1 MGGTRIGNKIPPG
14 LLGSALKSEPHLPA
28 CKVFRSKEQAMFL
41 RIFVVLFFIG
51 ASNIA
56 FANCKGIWEVNSL
69 AASQRSHLLISD
81 KNQQY
86 QVTATF
92 LTNLVDIHKRIDRA
106 SGIFTRFVICNS
118 DEPNAY
124 AWKEGEQNL
133 TAITL
138 GLTRLLGDDYDAY
151 AAIMGHENAH
161 LTQNHIAQKKTSTVG
176 FGILQ
181 VLAGIALEVAIQ
193 GAGGVSGIGSDIAS
207 VGTQAFS
214 ASYSRSHEYE
224 ADRLGLQYAA
234 NAGFSL
240 EGAIRLHEKLKS
252 NGGFL
257 STHPSSSDRN
267 AELRK
272 IMADMGIT
280 APDTPTKNLSPVITK
295 QTLKEPLTF
304 GMVITAKERLG
315 YYIGSQTG
323 LEEPIP
329 GMRVYLAYEN
339 GEKLEGVIR
348 KVTNGYFS
356 VTTDRP
362 FSKTI
367 EGGAILKNK

>member
-1 MGGTRIGNKIPPG
+1 
-14 LLGSALKSEPHLPA
+14 
-28 CKVFRSKEQAMFL
+28 MFL

-51 ASNIA
+51 TSNSA

-69 AASQRSHLLISD
+69 ALSQKSHLLISD

-92 LTNLVDIHKRIDRA
+92 LANLADVHRRIDRA

-138 GLTRLLGDDYDAY
+138 GLTSLLGEDYDAY
-151 AAIMGHENAH
+151 AAIIGHENAH
-161 LTQNHIAQKKTSTVG
+161 LTQNHIAQKKISSVG

-207 VGTQAFS
+207 IGTQGFS

-234 NAGFSL
+234 NAGFSP
-240 EGAIRLHEKLKS
+240 EGAIRLHEKLKNS
-252 NGGFL
+252 GGFL
-257 STHPSSSDRN
+257 NTHPSSSDRN
-267 AELRK
+267 VELRK
-272 IMADMGIT
+272 IMSDMGIT
-280 APDTPTKNLSPVITK
+280 APNNPVKTSAPVITK
-295 QTLKEPLTF
+295 QITKESTAL
-304 GMVITAKERLG
+304 GMVITAKDRLG

-329 GMRVYLAYEN
+329 GTRVSLVYEN
-339 GEKLEGVIR
+339 GEKLDGVIR

-367 EGGAILKNK
+367 EGGVILKIK

>member
-1 MGGTRIGNKIPPG
+1 
-14 LLGSALKSEPHLPA
+14 
-28 CKVFRSKEQAMFL
+28 MFL
-41 RIFVVLFFIG
+41 RIFAVLFLVG
-51 ASNIA
+51 MSNIA
-56 FANCKGIWEVNSL
+56 FASCKGIWEVNSL
-69 AASQRSHLLISD
+69 AISQKSHVLISD
-81 KNQQY
+81 KNQRY
-86 QVTATF
+86 QVTAAF
-92 LTNLVDIHKRIDRA
+92 LSNLVDVHRRIDRA

-118 DEPNAY
+118 DEPNAF

-138 GLTRLLGDDYDAY
+138 GLTRLLGEDYDAY

-161 LTQNHIAQKKTSTVG
+161 LTQNHIAQKKTSSVG

-193 GAGGVSGIGSDIAS
+193 GSVGMSGIGSDIAS
-207 VGTQAFS
+207 IGTQAFS
-214 ASYSRSHEYE
+214 ASYSRAHEYE

-240 EGAIRLHEKLKS
+240 EGAIRLHEKLNS
-252 NGGFL
+252 SGGFL

-272 IMADMGIT
+272 IMADMGIKDPGNP
-280 APDTPTKNLSPVITK
+280 AKALSPVVTLQTTK
-295 QTLKEPLTF
+295 ESNVF
-304 GMVITAKERLG
+304 GMVLTAKDRLG
-315 YYIGSQTG
+315 YYIGSQTS
-323 LEEPIP
+323 LEEPAP
-329 GMRVYLAYEN
+329 GMRVSLVYEN

-367 EGGAILKNK
+367 EGGVIIKN

>member
-1 MGGTRIGNKIPPG
+1 
-14 LLGSALKSEPHLPA
+14 
-28 CKVFRSKEQAMFL
+28 MFL

-51 ASNIA
+51 TSNIA
-56 FANCKGIWEVNSL
+56 SANCKGIWEVNSL
-69 AASQRSHLLISD
+69 AVSQKSHLLISD

-86 QVTATF
+86 QVTAAF
-92 LTNLVDIHKRIDRA
+92 LANLADVHRRVDRV

-118 DEPNAY
+118 DEPNAL

-138 GLTRLLGDDYDAY
+138 GLTSLLGDDYDAY
-151 AAIMGHENAH
+151 AAIIGHENAH
-161 LTQNHIAQKKTSTVG
+161 LTQNHIAQKKISSVG

-207 VGTQAFS
+207 IGTQGFS
-214 ASYSRSHEYE
+214 ASYSRLQEYE
-224 ADRLGLQYAA
+224 AERLGLQYSA
-234 NAGFSL
+234 NDGFSL
-240 EGAIRLHEKLKS
+240 EGAIRLHEKLRNS
-252 NGGFL
+252 GGFL

-272 IMADMGIT
+272 IMADMGIA
-280 APDTPTKNLSPVITK
+280 APNNSIQTLSPVLTKQITK
-295 QTLKEPLTF
+295 ESTVL
-304 GMVITAKERLG
+304 GMVITAKDRLG

-329 GMRVYLAYEN
+329 GMRVSLVYEN
-339 GEKLEGVIR
+339 GEKLDGVIR

-356 VTTDRP
+356 VATDRP

-367 EGGAILKNK
+367 EGGVILKNK